1 MAKQVKLTE
10 NELRQ
15 LIRESVH
22 ASLNEAGWGDRFRNL
37 GNKFKNAFKR
47 KNDDDDF
54 YNYHEPISNDDM
66 YEPVS
71 IDDEEPRNETPYSYS
86 QQPSQTIAPNPNN
99 MDDWNEENYDNHD
112 EEGES
117 NGLFD
122 QDEPRTI
129 DSFTNIQPQ
138 QDEQP
143 QNTQQQEEQPQNTQ
157 QQEEQPQ
164 NTQQQQAQPQQ
175 QEEPAQPQYQRGAK
189 YHVNF
194 TRENEEMFNQ
204 HITPTYNNLNNVIK
218 SLGALRQIGEYNYN
232 KASSIFNTWGQ
243 SNYNGGQQAFKA
255 VCQQIDSIMPTL
267 QNLKAEM
274 KNVLKANGVRD
285 TEDYQHYNMEE
296 QRIRRIVSNSLQKI
310 LRESKRR

>member
-86 QQPSQTIAPNPNN
+86 QQPSQTITPNPIN
-99 MDDWNEENYDNHD
+99 MDDWNEENYNNHD

-129 DSFTNIQPQ
+129 DSFTNIQP
-138 QDEQP
+138 
-143 QNTQQQEEQPQNTQ
+143 QQEEQPQNTQ

-194 TRENEEMFNQ
+194 TRENEEMFNN

>member
-1 MAKQVKLTE
+1 MSKQVKLTE

-15 LIRESVH
+15 LIRESVQ

-37 GNKFKNAFKR
+37 GNKFKNAFNR
-47 KNDDDDF
+47 KNNDEEPS
-54 YNYHEPISNDDM
+54 YLSNYDT
-66 YEPVS
+66 YEPVN
-71 IDDEEPRNETPYSYS
+71 IDDEEPRNETPYSYN
-86 QQPSQTIAPNPNN
+86 QQPSQTITPNPIN
-99 MDDWNEENYDNHD
+99 MDDWNGENYNNHD
-112 EEGES
+112 EEGET
-117 NGLFD
+117 NGLFN
-122 QDEPRTI
+122 QEEPETV
-129 DSFTNIQPQ
+129 DLFTNNQPQ

-143 QNTQQQEEQPQNTQ
+143 QNI
-157 QQEEQPQ
+157 
-164 NTQQQQAQPQQ
+164 QQQQAQPQQ
-175 QEEPAQPQYQRGAK
+175 QAEPAQPQYQRGAK

-194 TRENEEMFNQ
+194 TKENEEMFNN

-232 KASSIFNTWGQ
+232 QASSIFNTWGQ
-243 SNYNGGQQAFKA
+243 NNYNGGQSAFKS

-285 TEDYQHYNMEE
+285 TEDYRHYNMEE

>member
-1 MAKQVKLTE
+1 MSKQVKLTE

-15 LIRESVH
+15 LIRESVQ

-37 GNKFKNAFKR
+37 GNKFKNAFNR
-47 KNDDDDF
+47 KNNDEEPS
-54 YNYHEPISNDDM
+54 YLSNYDT
-66 YEPVS
+66 YEPVN
-71 IDDEEPRNETPYSYS
+71 IDNDEPRNETPYSYS
-86 QQPSQTIAPNPNN
+86 QQPSQTITPNPIN
-99 MDDWNEENYDNHD
+99 MDDWNGENYSNHD
-112 EEGES
+112 EEGET
-117 NGLFD
+117 NGLFN
-122 QDEPRTI
+122 QEEPETV
-129 DSFTNIQPQ
+129 DLFANNQPQ
-138 QDEQP
+138 QDEQS
-143 QNTQQQEEQPQNTQ
+143 QNTQ

-164 NTQQQQAQPQQ
+164 NTQQQQAQTQQ
-175 QEEPAQPQYQRGAK
+175 QAEPAQPQYQRGAK

-194 TRENEEMFNQ
+194 TKENEEMFNN

-232 KASSIFNTWGQ
+232 QASSIFNTWGQ
-243 SNYNGGQQAFKA
+243 NNYNGGQSAFKS

>member
-1 MAKQVKLTE
+1 MSKQVKLTE

-22 ASLNEAGWGDRFRNL
+22 ASLNEAGWGDKFRNL

-54 YNYHEPISNDDM
+54 YNYHEPTSNDDM

-86 QQPSQTIAPNPNN
+86 QQPSQTITPNPIN

-117 NGLFD
+117 NGLFN

-138 QDEQP
+138 QD
-143 QNTQQQEEQPQNTQ
+143 EQPQNTQ

-232 KASSIFNTWGQ
+232 QASSIFNTWGQ

-310 LRESKRR
+310 LKESKRR

>member
-1 MAKQVKLTE
+1 MSKQVKLTE

-15 LIRESVH
+15 LIRESVQ

-37 GNKFKNAFKR
+37 GNKFKNAFNR
-47 KNDDDDF
+47 KNNDEEPSYF
-54 YNYHEPISNDDM
+54 PNYDT
-66 YEPVS
+66 YEPVN
-71 IDDEEPRNETPYSYS
+71 IDNEEPRNETPYSYS
-86 QQPSQTIAPNPNN
+86 QQPSQTITPNPIN
-99 MDDWNEENYDNHD
+99 MDDWNGENYSNHD

-117 NGLFD
+117 NGLFN
-122 QDEPRTI
+122 QEEPETV
-129 DSFTNIQPQ
+129 DLFANNQPQ

-143 QNTQQQEEQPQNTQ
+143 QNAQ

-164 NTQQQQAQPQQ
+164 NTQQQQARPQQ
-175 QEEPAQPQYQRGAK
+175 QAEPAQPQYQRGAK

-194 TRENEEMFNQ
+194 TKENEEMFNN

-232 KASSIFNTWGQ
+232 QASSIFNTWGQ
-243 SNYNGGQQAFKA
+243 NNYNGGQSAFKS

-285 TEDYQHYNMEE
+285 AEDYRHYNMEE

>member
-1 MAKQVKLTE
+1 MSKQVKLTE

-15 LIRESVH
+15 LIRESVQ

-37 GNKFKNAFKR
+37 GNKFKNAFNR
-47 KNDDDDF
+47 KNNDEEPS
-54 YNYHEPISNDDM
+54 YLSNYDT
-66 YEPVS
+66 YEPVN
-71 IDDEEPRNETPYSYS
+71 IDNEEPRNETPYSYS
-86 QQPSQTIAPNPNN
+86 QQPSQTITPNPIN
-99 MDDWNEENYDNHD
+99 MDDWNGENYSNHD
-112 EEGES
+112 EEGETNS
-117 NGLFD
+117 LFN
-122 QDEPRTI
+122 QEEPETV
-129 DSFTNIQPQ
+129 DLFANNQPQ

-157 QQEEQPQ
+157 QQQSHP
-164 NTQQQQAQPQQ
+164 QQQA
-175 QEEPAQPQYQRGAK
+175 EPAQPQYQRGAK

-194 TRENEEMFNQ
+194 TKENEEMFNN

-232 KASSIFNTWGQ
+232 QASSIFNTWGQ
-243 SNYNGGQQAFKA
+243 NNYNGGQSAFKS

-285 TEDYQHYNMEE
+285 AEDYRHYNMEE

>member
-1 MAKQVKLTE
+1 MSKQVKLTE

-15 LIRESVH
+15 LIRESVQ

-37 GNKFKNAFKR
+37 GNKFKNAFNR
-47 KNDDDDF
+47 KNNDEEPS
-54 YNYHEPISNDDM
+54 YLSNYDT
-66 YEPVS
+66 YEPVN
-71 IDDEEPRNETPYSYS
+71 IDDEEPRNETPYSYN
-86 QQPSQTIAPNPNN
+86 QQPSQTITPNPIN
-99 MDDWNEENYDNHD
+99 MDDWNGENYSNHD

-117 NGLFD
+117 NGLF
-122 QDEPRTI
+122 
-129 DSFTNIQPQ
+129 N
-138 QDEQP
+138 
-143 QNTQQQEEQPQNTQ
+143 QEEPETVDLFANNQP

-175 QEEPAQPQYQRGAK
+175 QAEPAQPQYQRGAK
-189 YHVNF
+189 YHLNF
-194 TRENEEMFNQ
+194 TKENEEMFNN

-232 KASSIFNTWGQ
+232 QASSIFNTWGQ
-243 SNYNGGQQAFKA
+243 NNYNGGQSAFKS

-285 TEDYQHYNMEE
+285 AEDYRHYNMEE

>member
-1 MAKQVKLTE
+1 MSKQVKLTE

-15 LIRESVH
+15 LIRESVQ

-37 GNKFKNAFKR
+37 GNKFKNAFNR
-47 KNDDDDF
+47 KNNDEEPS
-54 YNYHEPISNDDM
+54 YLSNYDT
-66 YEPVS
+66 YEPVN
-71 IDDEEPRNETPYSYS
+71 IDNEEPRNETPYSYS
-86 QQPSQTIAPNPNN
+86 QQPSQTITPNPIN
-99 MDDWNEENYDNHD
+99 MDDWNGENYSNHD

-117 NGLFD
+117 NGLFN
-122 QDEPRTI
+122 QEEPETV
-129 DSFTNIQPQ
+129 DLFANNQPQ

-157 QQEEQPQ
+157 QQ
-164 NTQQQQAQPQQ
+164 AQPQQ
-175 QEEPAQPQYQRGAK
+175 QAEPAQPQYQRGAK

-194 TRENEEMFNQ
+194 TKENEEIFNN

-232 KASSIFNTWGQ
+232 QASSIFNTWGQ

-310 LRESKRR
+310 LRESKR

>member
-22 ASLNEAGWGDRFRNL
+22 ASLNEAGWGDKFRNL

-47 KNDDDDF
+47 KNDYDDF
-54 YNYHEPISNDDM
+54 YNYHEPTSNDEEPSYLSNNDM

-71 IDDEEPRNETPYSYS
+71 IDDEEPRNETPYNYS
-86 QQPSQTIAPNPNN
+86 QQPSQTIMPNPIN

-138 QDEQP
+138 QD
-143 QNTQQQEEQPQNTQ
+143 EQPQNTQ

-232 KASSIFNTWGQ
+232 QASSIFNTWGQ

-310 LRESKRR
+310 LKESKRR

>member
-1 MAKQVKLTE
+1 MSKQVKLTE

-15 LIRESVH
+15 LIRESVQ

-37 GNKFKNAFKR
+37 GNKFKNAFNR
-47 KNDDDDF
+47 KNNDEEPS
-54 YNYHEPISNDDM
+54 YLSNYDT
-66 YEPVS
+66 YEPVN
-71 IDDEEPRNETPYSYS
+71 IDDEEPRNETPYSYN
-86 QQPSQTIAPNPNN
+86 QQPSQTITPNPIN
-99 MDDWNEENYDNHD
+99 MDDWNGGNYSNHD

-129 DSFTNIQPQ
+129 DSFTNI
-138 QDEQP
+138 
-143 QNTQQQEEQPQNTQ
+143 
-157 QQEEQPQ
+157 QPQ

-194 TRENEEMFNQ
+194 TRENEEMFNN

-232 KASSIFNTWGQ
+232 QASSIFNTWGQ

>member
-1 MAKQVKLTE
+1 MSKQVKLTE

-15 LIRESVH
+15 LIRESVQ

-37 GNKFKNAFKR
+37 GNKFKNAFNR
-47 KNDDDDF
+47 KNNDEEPS
-54 YNYHEPISNDDM
+54 YLSNYDT
-66 YEPVS
+66 YEPVN
-71 IDDEEPRNETPYSYS
+71 IDNEGPRNETPYSYS
-86 QQPSQTIAPNPNN
+86 QQPSQTITPNPIN
-99 MDDWNEENYDNHD
+99 MDDWNGENYSNHD
-112 EEGES
+112 EEGET
-117 NGLFD
+117 NGLFN
-122 QDEPRTI
+122 QEEPETV
-129 DSFTNIQPQ
+129 DLFANNQPQ
-138 QDEQP
+138 QDEQS
-143 QNTQQQEEQPQNTQ
+143 QNTQ

-175 QEEPAQPQYQRGAK
+175 QAEPAQPQYQRGAK

-194 TRENEEMFNQ
+194 TKENEEMFNN

-232 KASSIFNTWGQ
+232 QASSIFNTWGQ
-243 SNYNGGQQAFKA
+243 NNYNGGQSAFKS

-285 TEDYQHYNMEE
+285 AEDYRHYNMEE

>member
-22 ASLNEAGWGDRFRNL
+22 ASLNEAGWGDKFRNL

-54 YNYHEPISNDDM
+54 YNYHEPTSNDEEPSYLSNDDM

-86 QQPSQTIAPNPNN
+86 QQPSQTITPNPIN
-99 MDDWNEENYDNHD
+99 MDDWNEENYNNHD

-143 QNTQQQEEQPQNTQ
+143 QNTQQQEEQPQNA
-157 QQEEQPQ
+157 
-164 NTQQQQAQPQQ
+164 QQQQAQPQQ

-232 KASSIFNTWGQ
+232 QASSIFNTWGQ

-310 LRESKRR
+310 LKESKRR

>member
-1 MAKQVKLTE
+1 MSKQVKLTE

-15 LIRESVH
+15 LIRESVQ

-37 GNKFKNAFKR
+37 GNKFKNAFNR
-47 KNDDDDF
+47 KNNDEEPS
-54 YNYHEPISNDDM
+54 YLSNYDT
-66 YEPVS
+66 YEPVN
-71 IDDEEPRNETPYSYS
+71 IDNEEPRNETPYSYS
-86 QQPSQTIAPNPNN
+86 QQPSQTITPNPIN
-99 MDDWNEENYDNHD
+99 MDDWNGENYSNHD

-117 NGLFD
+117 NGLFN
-122 QDEPRTI
+122 QEEPETV
-129 DSFTNIQPQ
+129 DLFANNQQQQ
-138 QDEQP
+138 QD
-143 QNTQQQEEQPQNTQ
+143 EQPQNTQ

-175 QEEPAQPQYQRGAK
+175 QVEPAQPQYQRGAK

-232 KASSIFNTWGQ
+232 RASSIFNTWGQ

>member
-1 MAKQVKLTE
+1 MSKQVKLTE

-15 LIRESVH
+15 LIRESVQ

-37 GNKFKNAFKR
+37 GNKFKNAFNR
-47 KNDDDDF
+47 KNNDEEPS
-54 YNYHEPISNDDM
+54 YLSNYDT
-66 YEPVS
+66 YEPVN
-71 IDDEEPRNETPYSYS
+71 IDDEEPRNETPYSYN
-86 QQPSQTIAPNPNN
+86 QQPSQTITPNPIN
-99 MDDWNEENYDNHD
+99 MDDWNGENYSNHD

-117 NGLFD
+117 NGLFN
-122 QDEPRTI
+122 QEEPETV
-129 DSFTNIQPQ
+129 DLFANNQSQ
-138 QDEQP
+138 QD
-143 QNTQQQEEQPQNTQ
+143 
-157 QQEEQPQ
+157 EQPQ

-175 QEEPAQPQYQRGAK
+175 QAEPAQPQYQRGAK

-194 TRENEEMFNQ
+194 TRENEEMFNN

-232 KASSIFNTWGQ
+232 QASSIFNTWGQ

-310 LRESKRR
+310 LHESKRR

>member
-1 MAKQVKLTE
+1 MSKQVKLTE

-15 LIRESVH
+15 LIRESVQ

-37 GNKFKNAFKR
+37 GNKFKNAFNR
-47 KNDDDDF
+47 KNNDEEPS
-54 YNYHEPISNDDM
+54 YLSNYDT
-66 YEPVS
+66 YEPVN

-86 QQPSQTIAPNPNN
+86 QQPSQTITPNPIN
-99 MDDWNEENYDNHD
+99 MDDWNGENYSNHD
-112 EEGES
+112 EEGEL
-117 NGLFD
+117 NGLFN
-122 QDEPRTI
+122 QEEPETV
-129 DSFTNIQPQ
+129 DLFANNQPQ

-157 QQEEQPQ
+157 QQ
-164 NTQQQQAQPQQ
+164 AQPQQ
-175 QEEPAQPQYQRGAK
+175 QTEPAQPQYQRGAK

-194 TRENEEMFNQ
+194 TKENEEIFNN

-232 KASSIFNTWGQ
+232 QASSIFNTWGQ

>member
-1 MAKQVKLTE
+1 MSKQVKLTE

-22 ASLNEAGWGDRFRNL
+22 ASLNEAGWGDKFRNL

-54 YNYHEPISNDDM
+54 YNYHEPTSNDDM

-86 QQPSQTIAPNPNN
+86 QQPSQTITPNPIN

-117 NGLFD
+117 NGLFN

-138 QDEQP
+138 Q
-143 QNTQQQEEQPQNTQ
+143 
-157 QQEEQPQ
+157 
-164 NTQQQQAQPQQ
+164 AQPQQ
-175 QEEPAQPQYQRGAK
+175 QKEPAQPQYQRGAK

-232 KASSIFNTWGQ
+232 RASSIFNTWGQ

-310 LRESKRR
+310 LKESKRR

>member
-1 MAKQVKLTE
+1 MSKQVKLTE

-15 LIRESVH
+15 LIRESVQ

-37 GNKFKNAFKR
+37 GNKFKNAFNR
-47 KNDDDDF
+47 KNNDEEPS
-54 YNYHEPISNDDM
+54 YLSNYDT
-66 YEPVS
+66 YEPVN
-71 IDDEEPRNETPYSYS
+71 IDNEEPRNETPYSYS
-86 QQPSQTIAPNPNN
+86 QQPSQTITPNPIN
-99 MDDWNEENYDNHD
+99 MDDWNGENYSNHD

-117 NGLFD
+117 NGLFN
-122 QDEPRTI
+122 QEEPETV
-129 DSFTNIQPQ
+129 DLFANNQPQ

-157 QQEEQPQ
+157 QQQS
-164 NTQQQQAQPQQ
+164 QPQQ
-175 QEEPAQPQYQRGAK
+175 QAEPAQPQYQRGAK

-194 TRENEEMFNQ
+194 TKENEEMFNN

-232 KASSIFNTWGQ
+232 QASSIFNTCGQ
-243 SNYNGGQQAFKA
+243 NNYNGGQSAFKS

>member
-1 MAKQVKLTE
+1 MSKQVKLTE

-15 LIRESVH
+15 LIRESVQ

-37 GNKFKNAFKR
+37 GNKFKNAFNR
-47 KNDDDDF
+47 KNNDEEPS
-54 YNYHEPISNDDM
+54 YLSNYDT
-66 YEPVS
+66 YEPVN
-71 IDDEEPRNETPYSYS
+71 IDNEEPRNETPYSYS
-86 QQPSQTIAPNPNN
+86 QQPSQTITPNPIN
-99 MDDWNEENYDNHD
+99 MDDWNGENYSNHD
-112 EEGES
+112 EEGET
-117 NGLFD
+117 NGLFN
-122 QDEPRTI
+122 QEEPETV
-129 DSFTNIQPQ
+129 DLFANNQPQ

-143 QNTQQQEEQPQNTQ
+143 QNI
-157 QQEEQPQ
+157 
-164 NTQQQQAQPQQ
+164 QQQQAQPQQ
-175 QEEPAQPQYQRGAK
+175 QAEPTQPQYQRGAK

-194 TRENEEMFNQ
+194 TKENEEMFNN

-232 KASSIFNTWGQ
+232 QASSIFNTWGQ
-243 SNYNGGQQAFKA
+243 NNYNGGQSAFKS

>member
-1 MAKQVKLTE
+1 MSKQVKLTE

-15 LIRESVH
+15 LIRESVQ

-37 GNKFKNAFKR
+37 GNKFKNAFNR
-47 KNDDDDF
+47 KNNDEEPS
-54 YNYHEPISNDDM
+54 YLSNYDT
-66 YEPVS
+66 YEPVN
-71 IDDEEPRNETPYSYS
+71 IDNEEPRNETPYSYS
-86 QQPSQTIAPNPNN
+86 QQPSQTITPNPIN
-99 MDDWNEENYDNHD
+99 MDDWNGENYINHD

-117 NGLFD
+117 NGLFNQEGPETVD
-122 QDEPRTI
+122 LFANNQ
-129 DSFTNIQPQ
+129 SQ
-138 QDEQP
+138 QD
-143 QNTQQQEEQPQNTQ
+143 EQPQNTQ

-175 QEEPAQPQYQRGAK
+175 QAEPAQPQYQRGAK

-194 TRENEEMFNQ
+194 TKENEEMFNN

-232 KASSIFNTWGQ
+232 QASSIFNTWGQ
-243 SNYNGGQQAFKA
+243 NNYNGGQSAFKS

-285 TEDYQHYNMEE
+285 AEDYRHYNMEE

>member
-1 MAKQVKLTE
+1 MSKQVKLTE

-99 MDDWNEENYDNHD
+99 MDDWNEENYNNHD

-157 QQEEQPQ
+157 QQQAQ
-164 NTQQQQAQPQQ
+164 TQQQA
-175 QEEPAQPQYQRGAK
+175 EPAQPQYQRGAT
-189 YHVNF
+189 YHLNF
-194 TRENEEMFNQ
+194 TKENEEMFNN

-232 KASSIFNTWGQ
+232 QASSIFNTWGQ

-310 LRESKRR
+310 LKESKRR

>member
-1 MAKQVKLTE
+1 MSKQVKLTE

-15 LIRESVH
+15 LIRESVQ

-37 GNKFKNAFKR
+37 GNKFKNAFNR
-47 KNDDDDF
+47 KNNDEEPS
-54 YNYHEPISNDDM
+54 YLSNYDT
-66 YEPVS
+66 YEPVN
-71 IDDEEPRNETPYSYS
+71 IDDEEPRNETPYSYN
-86 QQPSQTIAPNPNN
+86 QQPSQTITPNPIN
-99 MDDWNEENYDNHD
+99 MDDWNGENYNNHD
-112 EEGES
+112 EEGET
-117 NGLFD
+117 NGLFN
-122 QDEPRTI
+122 QEEPETV
-129 DSFTNIQPQ
+129 DLFTNNQPQ

-143 QNTQQQEEQPQNTQ
+143 QNI
-157 QQEEQPQ
+157 
-164 NTQQQQAQPQQ
+164 QQQQAQPQQ
-175 QEEPAQPQYQRGAK
+175 QAEPAQPQYQRGAK

-194 TRENEEMFNQ
+194 TKENEEMFNN

-232 KASSIFNTWGQ
+232 QASSIFNTWGQ
-243 SNYNGGQQAFKA
+243 NNYNGGQSAFKS

>member
-1 MAKQVKLTE
+1 MSKQVKLTE

-15 LIRESVH
+15 LIRESVQ

-37 GNKFKNAFKR
+37 GNKFKNAFNR
-47 KNDDDDF
+47 KNNDEEPS
-54 YNYHEPISNDDM
+54 YLSNYDT
-66 YEPVS
+66 YEPVN

-86 QQPSQTIAPNPNN
+86 QQPSQTITPNPIN
-99 MDDWNEENYDNHD
+99 MDDWNGENYSNHD
-112 EEGES
+112 EEGET
-117 NGLFD
+117 NGLFN
-122 QDEPRTI
+122 QEEPETV
-129 DSFTNIQPQ
+129 DLFANNQPQ
-138 QDEQP
+138 QDEQS
-143 QNTQQQEEQPQNTQ
+143 QNTQ

-175 QEEPAQPQYQRGAK
+175 QAEPAQPQYQRGAK

-194 TRENEEMFNQ
+194 TKENEEMFNN

-232 KASSIFNTWGQ
+232 QASSIFNTWGQ
-243 SNYNGGQQAFKA
+243 SNYSGGQQAFKA

-285 TEDYQHYNMEE
+285 AEDYRHYNMEE

-310 LRESKRR
+310 LHESKR

>member
-1 MAKQVKLTE
+1 MSKQVKLTE

-15 LIRESVH
+15 LIRESVQ

-37 GNKFKNAFKR
+37 GNKFKNAFNR
-47 KNDDDDF
+47 KNNDEEPS
-54 YNYHEPISNDDM
+54 YLSNYDT
-66 YEPVS
+66 YEPVN
-71 IDDEEPRNETPYSYS
+71 IDNEEPRNETPYSYS
-86 QQPSQTIAPNPNN
+86 QQPSQTITPNPIN
-99 MDDWNEENYDNHD
+99 MDDWNGENYSNHD

-117 NGLFD
+117 NDLFN
-122 QDEPRTI
+122 QEEPETV
-129 DSFTNIQPQ
+129 DLFANNQPQ

-157 QQEEQPQ
+157 QQQAQ
-164 NTQQQQAQPQQ
+164 TQQQA
-175 QEEPAQPQYQRGAK
+175 EPAQPQYQRGAK

-194 TRENEEMFNQ
+194 TKENEEMFNN

-232 KASSIFNTWGQ
+232 QASSIFNTWGQ
-243 SNYNGGQQAFKA
+243 NNYNGGQSAFKS

-285 TEDYQHYNMEE
+285 AEDYRHYNMEE

>member
-1 MAKQVKLTE
+1 MSKQVKLTE

-15 LIRESVH
+15 LIRESVQ

-37 GNKFKNAFKR
+37 GNKFKNAFNR
-47 KNDDDDF
+47 KNNDEEPS
-54 YNYHEPISNDDM
+54 YLSNYDT
-66 YEPVS
+66 YEPVN

-86 QQPSQTIAPNPNN
+86 QQPSQTITPNPIN
-99 MDDWNEENYDNHD
+99 MDDWNGENYSNHD

-117 NGLFD
+117 NGLFN
-122 QDEPRTI
+122 QEEPETV
-129 DSFTNIQPQ
+129 DLFANNQPQ

-143 QNTQQQEEQPQNTQ
+143 QNTQQQEEQPQ
-157 QQEEQPQ
+157 
-164 NTQQQQAQPQQ
+164 QQA
-175 QEEPAQPQYQRGAK
+175 EPAQPQYQRGAK

-232 KASSIFNTWGQ
+232 QASSIFNTWGQ

>member
-1 MAKQVKLTE
+1 MSKQVKLTE

-15 LIRESVH
+15 LIRESVQ

-37 GNKFKNAFKR
+37 GNKFKNAFNR
-47 KNDDDDF
+47 KNNDEEPS
-54 YNYHEPISNDDM
+54 YLSNYDTYEPIN
-66 YEPVS
+66 

-86 QQPSQTIAPNPNN
+86 QQPSQTITPNPIN
-99 MDDWNEENYDNHD
+99 MDDWNGENYNNHD
-112 EEGES
+112 EEGET
-117 NGLFD
+117 NGLFN
-122 QDEPRTI
+122 QEEPETV
-129 DSFTNIQPQ
+129 DLFANNQPQ

-143 QNTQQQEEQPQNTQ
+143 QNIQ

-164 NTQQQQAQPQQ
+164 NTQQQQA
-175 QEEPAQPQYQRGAK
+175 EPTQPQYQRGAK

-194 TRENEEMFNQ
+194 TKENEEMFNN

-232 KASSIFNTWGQ
+232 QASSIFNTWGQ
-243 SNYNGGQQAFKA
+243 NNYNGGQSAFKS

-310 LRESKRR
+310 LRESKR

>member
-1 MAKQVKLTE
+1 MSKQVKLTE

-15 LIRESVH
+15 LIRESVQ

-37 GNKFKNAFKR
+37 GNKFKNAFNR
-47 KNDDDDF
+47 KNNDEEPS
-54 YNYHEPISNDDM
+54 YLSNYDT
-66 YEPVS
+66 YEPVN
-71 IDDEEPRNETPYSYS
+71 IDDEEPRNETPYSYN
-86 QQPSQTIAPNPNN
+86 QQPSQTITPNPIN
-99 MDDWNEENYDNHD
+99 MDDWNGENYSNHD
-112 EEGES
+112 EEGET
-117 NGLFD
+117 NGLFN
-122 QDEPRTI
+122 QEEPETV
-129 DSFTNIQPQ
+129 DLFANNQPQ
-138 QDEQP
+138 QD
-143 QNTQQQEEQPQNTQ
+143 EQPQNTQ

-175 QEEPAQPQYQRGAK
+175 QAEPAQPQYQRGAK

-194 TRENEEMFNQ
+194 TKENEEMFNN

-232 KASSIFNTWGQ
+232 QASSIFNTWGQ

-285 TEDYQHYNMEE
+285 AEDYRHYNMEE

>member
-1 MAKQVKLTE
+1 MSKQVKLTE

-15 LIRESVH
+15 LIRESVQ

-37 GNKFKNAFKR
+37 GNKFKNAFNR
-47 KNDDDDF
+47 KNNDEEPS
-54 YNYHEPISNDDM
+54 YLSNYDT
-66 YEPVS
+66 YEPVN
-71 IDDEEPRNETPYSYS
+71 IDNEEPRNETPYSYN
-86 QQPSQTIAPNPNN
+86 QQPSQTITPNPIN
-99 MDDWNEENYDNHD
+99 MDDWNGENYSNHD

-117 NGLFD
+117 NGLFN
-122 QDEPRTI
+122 QEEPETV
-129 DSFTNIQPQ
+129 DLFANNQPQ

-143 QNTQQQEEQPQNTQ
+143 QNTH

-175 QEEPAQPQYQRGAK
+175 QAEPAQPQYQRGAK

-232 KASSIFNTWGQ
+232 QASSIFNTWGQ
-243 SNYNGGQQAFKA
+243 NNYNGGQSAFKS

>member
-1 MAKQVKLTE
+1 MSKQVKLTE

-15 LIRESVH
+15 LIKESVQ

-37 GNKFKNAFKR
+37 GNKFKNAFNR
-47 KNDDDDF
+47 KNNDEEPS
-54 YNYHEPISNDDM
+54 YLSNYDT
-66 YEPVS
+66 YEPVN

-86 QQPSQTIAPNPNN
+86 QQPSQTITPNPIN
-99 MDDWNEENYDNHD
+99 MDDWNGENYSNHD

-117 NGLFD
+117 NDLFN
-122 QDEPRTI
+122 QEEPETV
-129 DSFTNIQPQ
+129 DLFANNQPQ
-138 QDEQP
+138 QD
-143 QNTQQQEEQPQNTQ
+143 EQPQNTQ

-175 QEEPAQPQYQRGAK
+175 QAEPAQPQYQRGAK

-232 KASSIFNTWGQ
+232 QASSIFNTWGQ

>member
-1 MAKQVKLTE
+1 MSKQVKLTE

-15 LIRESVH
+15 LIRESVQ

-37 GNKFKNAFKR
+37 GNKFKNAFNR
-47 KNDDDDF
+47 KNNDEEPS
-54 YNYHEPISNDDM
+54 YLSNYDT
-66 YEPVS
+66 YEPVN
-71 IDDEEPRNETPYSYS
+71 IDNEEPRNETPYSYS
-86 QQPSQTIAPNPNN
+86 QQPSQTITPNPIN
-99 MDDWNEENYDNHD
+99 MDDWNGEIYNNHD

-117 NGLFD
+117 NGLFN
-122 QDEPRTI
+122 QEEPETV
-129 DSFTNIQPQ
+129 DLFANNQPQ

-157 QQEEQPQ
+157 QQQSHP
-164 NTQQQQAQPQQ
+164 QQQA
-175 QEEPAQPQYQRGAK
+175 EPAQPQYQRGAK

-194 TRENEEMFNQ
+194 TKENEEMFNN

-232 KASSIFNTWGQ
+232 QASSIFNTWGQ
-243 SNYNGGQQAFKA
+243 NNYNGGQSAFKS

-285 TEDYQHYNMEE
+285 AEDYRHYNMEE

-310 LRESKRR
+310 LRESKHK

>member
-1 MAKQVKLTE
+1 MSKQVKLTE

-15 LIRESVH
+15 LIRESVQ

-37 GNKFKNAFKR
+37 GNKFKNAFNR
-47 KNDDDDF
+47 KNNDEEPS
-54 YNYHEPISNDDM
+54 YLSNYDT
-66 YEPVS
+66 YEPVN
-71 IDDEEPRNETPYSYS
+71 IDNEEPRNETPYSYS
-86 QQPSQTIAPNPNN
+86 QQPSQTITPNPIN
-99 MDDWNEENYDNHD
+99 MDDWNGEIYNNHD

-117 NGLFD
+117 NGLFN
-122 QDEPRTI
+122 QEEPETV
-129 DSFTNIQPQ
+129 DLFANNQPQ

-143 QNTQQQEEQPQNTQ
+143 QNTH

-175 QEEPAQPQYQRGAK
+175 QAEPAQPQYQRGAK

-194 TRENEEMFNQ
+194 TRENEEMFNN

-232 KASSIFNTWGQ
+232 QASSIFNTWGQ
-243 SNYNGGQQAFKA
+243 NNYNGGQSAFKS

-285 TEDYQHYNMEE
+285 AEDYRHYNMEE

-310 LRESKRR
+310 LHESKR

>member
-1 MAKQVKLTE
+1 MSKQVKLTE

-15 LIRESVH
+15 LIRESVQ

-37 GNKFKNAFKR
+37 GNKFKNAFNR
-47 KNDDDDF
+47 KNNDEEPS
-54 YNYHEPISNDDM
+54 YLSNYDT
-66 YEPVS
+66 YEPVN
-71 IDDEEPRNETPYSYS
+71 IDNEEPRNETPYSYS
-86 QQPSQTIAPNPNN
+86 QQPSQTITPNPIN
-99 MDDWNEENYDNHD
+99 MDDWNGENYSNHD

-117 NGLFD
+117 NGLFN
-122 QDEPRTI
+122 QEEPETV
-129 DSFTNIQPQ
+129 DLFANNQPQ

-143 QNTQQQEEQPQNTQ
+143 QNI
-157 QQEEQPQ
+157 
-164 NTQQQQAQPQQ
+164 QQQQAQPQQ
-175 QEEPAQPQYQRGAK
+175 QAEPAQPQYQRGAK

-194 TRENEEMFNQ
+194 TKENEEMFNN

-232 KASSIFNTWGQ
+232 QASSIFNTWGQ
-243 SNYNGGQQAFKA
+243 NNYNGGQSAFKS

-285 TEDYQHYNMEE
+285 AEDYRHYNMEE

>member
-1 MAKQVKLTE
+1 MSKQVKLTE

-15 LIRESVH
+15 LIRESVQ

-37 GNKFKNAFKR
+37 GNKFKNVFNR
-47 KNDDDDF
+47 KNNDEEPS
-54 YNYHEPISNDDM
+54 YLSNYDT
-66 YEPVS
+66 YEPVN

-86 QQPSQTIAPNPNN
+86 QQPSQTITPNPIN
-99 MDDWNEENYDNHD
+99 MDDWNGENYSNHD

-117 NGLFD
+117 NGLFN
-122 QDEPRTI
+122 QEEPETV
-129 DSFTNIQPQ
+129 DLFANNQPQ

-143 QNTQQQEEQPQNTQ
+143 QNTQQQEEQPKH
-157 QQEEQPQ
+157 
-164 NTQQQQAQPQQ
+164 TQQQQAQPQQ
-175 QEEPAQPQYQRGAK
+175 QAEPAQPQYQRGAK

-310 LRESKRR
+310 LKESKRR

>member
-1 MAKQVKLTE
+1 MSKQVKLTE

-15 LIRESVH
+15 LIRESVQ

-37 GNKFKNAFKR
+37 GNKFKNAFNR
-47 KNDDDDF
+47 KNNDEEPS
-54 YNYHEPISNDDM
+54 YLSNYDT
-66 YEPVS
+66 YEPVN

-86 QQPSQTIAPNPNN
+86 QQPSQTITPNPIN
-99 MDDWNEENYDNHD
+99 MDDWNGENYSNHD

-117 NGLFD
+117 NGLFN
-122 QDEPRTI
+122 QEEPETV
-129 DSFTNIQPQ
+129 DLFANNQPQ
-138 QDEQP
+138 QD
-143 QNTQQQEEQPQNTQ
+143 EQPQNTQ

-194 TRENEEMFNQ
+194 TKENEEMFNN

-232 KASSIFNTWGQ
+232 QASSIFNTWGQ

>member
-1 MAKQVKLTE
+1 MSKQVKLTE

-15 LIRESVH
+15 LIRESVQ

-37 GNKFKNAFKR
+37 GNKFKNAFNR
-47 KNDDDDF
+47 KNNDEEPS
-54 YNYHEPISNDDM
+54 YLSNYDT
-66 YEPVS
+66 YEPVN
-71 IDDEEPRNETPYSYS
+71 IDNEEPRNETPYSYS
-86 QQPSQTIAPNPNN
+86 QQPSQTITPNPIN
-99 MDDWNEENYDNHD
+99 MDDWNGENYSNHD

-117 NGLFD
+117 NGLFN
-122 QDEPRTI
+122 QEEPETV
-129 DSFTNIQPQ
+129 DLFANNQPQ
-138 QDEQP
+138 QD
-143 QNTQQQEEQPQNTQ
+143 
-157 QQEEQPQ
+157 EQPQ

-175 QEEPAQPQYQRGAK
+175 QAEPAQPQYQRGAK

-194 TRENEEMFNQ
+194 TKENEEMFNN

-285 TEDYQHYNMEE
+285 AEDYRHYNMEE

>member
-22 ASLNEAGWGDRFRNL
+22 ASLNEAGWGDKFRNL

-86 QQPSQTIAPNPNN
+86 QQPSQTITPNPNN

-157 QQEEQPQ
+157 QQ
-164 NTQQQQAQPQQ
+164 QAQPQQ

-194 TRENEEMFNQ
+194 TRENEEMFNN

-232 KASSIFNTWGQ
+232 QASSIFNTWGQ

>member
-1 MAKQVKLTE
+1 MSKQVKLTE

-15 LIRESVH
+15 LIRESVQ

-37 GNKFKNAFKR
+37 GNKFKNAFNR
-47 KNDDDDF
+47 KNNDEEPS
-54 YNYHEPISNDDM
+54 YLSNYDT
-66 YEPVS
+66 YEPVN
-71 IDDEEPRNETPYSYS
+71 IDNEEPRNETPYSYS
-86 QQPSQTIAPNPNN
+86 QQPSQTITPNPIN
-99 MDDWNEENYDNHD
+99 MDDWNGENYSNHD

-117 NGLFD
+117 NGLFN
-122 QDEPRTI
+122 QEEPETV
-129 DSFTNIQPQ
+129 DLFANNQPQ

-143 QNTQQQEEQPQNTQ
+143 QNTQQQQAQTQ
-157 QQEEQPQ
+157 QQ
-164 NTQQQQAQPQQ
+164 A
-175 QEEPAQPQYQRGAK
+175 EPAQPQYQRGAK

-194 TRENEEMFNQ
+194 TKENEEMFNN

-232 KASSIFNTWGQ
+232 QASSIFNTWGQ
-243 SNYNGGQQAFKA
+243 NNYNGGQSAFKS

-285 TEDYQHYNMEE
+285 AEDYRHYNMEE
-296 QRIRRIVSNSLQKI
+296 QRIRRIVSNSLQTI

>member
-1 MAKQVKLTE
+1 MSKQVKLTE

-15 LIRESVH
+15 LIRESVQ

-37 GNKFKNAFKR
+37 GNKFKNAFNR
-47 KNDDDDF
+47 KNNDEEPS
-54 YNYHEPISNDDM
+54 YLSNYDTYEPIN
-66 YEPVS
+66 
-71 IDDEEPRNETPYSYS
+71 IDDEEPRNETPYSYN
-86 QQPSQTIAPNPNN
+86 QQPSQTITPNPIN
-99 MDDWNEENYDNHD
+99 MDDWNGENYNNHD
-112 EEGES
+112 EEGET
-117 NGLFD
+117 NGLFN
-122 QDEPRTI
+122 QEEPETV
-129 DSFTNIQPQ
+129 DLFANNQPQ

-143 QNTQQQEEQPQNTQ
+143 QNIQ

-164 NTQQQQAQPQQ
+164 NTQQQQA
-175 QEEPAQPQYQRGAK
+175 EPTQPQYQRGAK

-194 TRENEEMFNQ
+194 TKENEEMFNN

-232 KASSIFNTWGQ
+232 QASSIFNTWGQ
-243 SNYNGGQQAFKA
+243 NNYNGGQSAFKS

-310 LRESKRR
+310 LRESKR

>member
-1 MAKQVKLTE
+1 MSKQVKLTE

-15 LIRESVH
+15 LIRESVQ

-37 GNKFKNAFKR
+37 GNKFKNAFNR
-47 KNDDDDF
+47 KNNDEEPS
-54 YNYHEPISNDDM
+54 YLSNYDT
-66 YEPVS
+66 YEPVN
-71 IDDEEPRNETPYSYS
+71 IDNEEPRNETPYSYS
-86 QQPSQTIAPNPNN
+86 QQPSQTITPNPIN
-99 MDDWNEENYDNHD
+99 MDDWNGENYSNHD

-117 NGLFD
+117 NGLFN
-122 QDEPRTI
+122 QEEPETV
-129 DSFTNIQPQ
+129 DLFANNQPQ
-138 QDEQP
+138 QD
-143 QNTQQQEEQPQNTQ
+143 EQPQNTQ

-175 QEEPAQPQYQRGAK
+175 QAEPAQPQYQRGAK

-194 TRENEEMFNQ
+194 TKENEEMFNN

-285 TEDYQHYNMEE
+285 AEDYRHYNMEE

>member
-1 MAKQVKLTE
+1 MSKQVKLTE

-22 ASLNEAGWGDRFRNL
+22 ASLNEAGWGDKFRNL

-54 YNYHEPISNDDM
+54 YNYHEPTSNDDM

-71 IDDEEPRNETPYSYS
+71 IDDEEPRNETPYNYS
-86 QQPSQTIAPNPNN
+86 QQPSQTITPNPIN

-117 NGLFD
+117 NGLFN

-138 QDEQP
+138 Q
-143 QNTQQQEEQPQNTQ
+143 
-157 QQEEQPQ
+157 
-164 NTQQQQAQPQQ
+164 AQPQQ
-175 QEEPAQPQYQRGAK
+175 QKEPAQPQYQRGAK

-232 KASSIFNTWGQ
+232 RASSIFNTWGQ

-310 LRESKRR
+310 LKESKRR

>member
-1 MAKQVKLTE
+1 MSKQVKLTE

-15 LIRESVH
+15 LIRESVQ

-37 GNKFKNAFKR
+37 GNKFKNAFNR
-47 KNDDDDF
+47 KNNDEEPS
-54 YNYHEPISNDDM
+54 YLSNYDT
-66 YEPVS
+66 YEPVN
-71 IDDEEPRNETPYSYS
+71 IDNEGPRNETPYSYS
-86 QQPSQTIAPNPNN
+86 QQPSQTITPNPIN
-99 MDDWNEENYDNHD
+99 MDDWNGENYSNHD
-112 EEGES
+112 EEGET
-117 NGLFD
+117 NGLFN
-122 QDEPRTI
+122 QEEPETV
-129 DSFTNIQPQ
+129 DLFANNQPQ

-157 QQEEQPQ
+157 QQQAQ
-164 NTQQQQAQPQQ
+164 TQQQA
-175 QEEPAQPQYQRGAK
+175 EPAQPQYQRGAK

-194 TRENEEMFNQ
+194 TKENEEMFNN

-232 KASSIFNTWGQ
+232 QASSIFNTWGQ
-243 SNYNGGQQAFKA
+243 NNYNGGQSAFKS

-285 TEDYQHYNMEE
+285 AEDYRHYNMEE